1 MVKLLGVAWG
11 AIAALRVETFQ
22 RGWRHVARLPLPT
35 LSVGGLSVG
44 GVGKTPAVAAV
55 AELLIAMGTR
65 PAILSRGY
73 RREGREPLLV
83 SRGNGQVLVPA
94 RKAGDEPFWLARTL
108 PRVAVAVA
116 SRREEAA
123 ELALDA
129 TPSDVFLLDDAF
141 QHLRV
146 SRDVNF
152 LVVDASMP
160 FWRDFCMPA
169 GRLRER
175 PSAASRADA
184 FLPVSGTDVN
194 LLPSLRA
201 RHPELPVF
209 ELSPMQPAAWSLAHY
224 AAGATLEGASATL
237 EKVGTTPDAAA
248 MSPDPMPPGDL
259 PQPLYAFAGIARPG
273 RFFEDLKNA
282 GVVLA
287 GSCDFHDHHAYGP
300 ADLRRLERK
309 AQAAGA
315 VGLITTEKD
324 AVRIPAE
331 GRSVET
337 YVWRYRLRPR
347 RPEVLGKW
355 LLGRITATNRGTQ

>member
-1 MVKLLGVAWG
+1 MVKLLGAAWG

-22 RGWRHVARLPLPT
+22 RGWRHVAQLPRPT
-35 LSVGGLSVG
+35 MSVGGLSVG

-55 AELLIAMGTR
+55 AELLIAMGMR

-73 RREGREPLLV
+73 RREGRAPLLV
-83 SRGNGQVLVPA
+83 SSGNGRLLVPE

-108 PRVAVAVA
+108 PRAAVAVA

-129 TPSDVFLLDDAF
+129 APVDVFLLDDAF

-160 FWRDFCMPA
+160 FWQNSPMPA
-169 GRLRER
+169 GRLREK

-184 FLPVSGTDVN
+184 FLLVSSGEVDV
-194 LLPSLRA
+194 LPSLRS
-201 RHPELPVF
+201 RHPDRPVF
-209 ELSPMQPAAWSLAHY
+209 ELEPMQPAAWSLMHY
-224 AAGATLEGASATL
+224 AAGATP
-237 EKVGTTPDAAA
+237 GTAALA
-248 MSPDPMPPGDL
+248 PDPMPPADL
-259 PQPLYAFAGIARPG
+259 PQPLYAFAGIARPN

-282 GVVLA
+282 GLVLA
-287 GSCDFHDHHAYGP
+287 GSRNFPDHHVYGP
-300 ADLRRLERK
+300 ADLRRLERE

-315 VGLITTEKD
+315 AALVTTEKD
-324 AVRIPAE
+324 AVRIQVE

-337 YVWRYRLRPR
+337 YVWRYRLQPQ
-347 RPEVLGKW
+347 RPEEFGTW
-355 LLGRITATNRGTQ
+355 LLGRMRAANRGTQ